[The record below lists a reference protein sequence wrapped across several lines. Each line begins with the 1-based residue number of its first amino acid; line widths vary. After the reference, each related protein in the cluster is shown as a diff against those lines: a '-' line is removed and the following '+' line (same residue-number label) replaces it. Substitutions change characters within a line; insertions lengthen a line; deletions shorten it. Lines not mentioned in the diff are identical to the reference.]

1 MGTRTG
7 KGIATRLKELE
18 ARGDAWAVKHLTPEQ
33 MEDATALDL
42 ALKRNFR
49 KWLGSYLA
57 ATALTA
63 TLLVGIKPSLG
74 WLESFG
80 LTNLLAFSILAC
92 IASAWYGWNKYA
104 KQVAWKSFLTVGLL
118 TTAGGLI
125 GLAIGHLSGGQT
137 LTDISQE
144 RVVRIVAIGLLMG
157 LTLAATLV
165 SIARFRVREMDL
177 RAARLKAD
185 AERERLTRQGVQAE
199 LKLLQAQVEPHFLF
213 NTLSNLRFLVQTG
226 SPDALAML
234 DHLIHYLRTALPE
247 IRAESSTLGREVE
260 LARAYL
266 EILRLRMGGALEI
279 AIDVPEALAAIA
291 FPALMVMTLVEN
303 AVKHG
308 VAPVG
313 RGRIAIR
320 AVREAGRLR
329 IAVEDDGRGLVEPLG
344 RGIGLT
350 NLRERLRAVYGEA
363 ARLEL
368 VGRDP
373 AGTTATIDIPEALP

>member
-1 MGTRTG
+1 MGSETG
-7 KGIATRLKELE
+7 KGIASRLKELE
-18 ARGDAWAVKHLTPEQ
+18 ARGDAWAAKYLTPEQ

-42 ALKRNFR
+42 AIKRNFW
-49 KWLGSYLA
+49 KWLGGYLA
-57 ATALTA
+57 ATALA
-63 TLLVGIKPSLG
+63 AILLVGIKPSLG

-92 IASAWYGWNKYA
+92 LASAWYGWNKYA
-104 KQVAWKSFLTVGLL
+104 RQAAWKSFLTIALL
-118 TTAGGLI
+118 TTAGGLVGAAI
-125 GLAIGHLSGGQT
+125 ASLAGGES
-137 LTDISQE
+137 IAGMSQE
-144 RVVRIVAIGLLMG
+144 RIVRMVAIGLLMG
-157 LTLAATLV
+157 LTLAAALV
-165 SIARFRVREMDL
+165 SIARFRSREMDL

-199 LKLLQAQVEPHFLF
+199 LKMLQAQVEPHFLF
-213 NTLSNLRFLVQTG
+213 NTLANLRFLVQTG
-226 SPDALAML
+226 SPDAVTML

-279 AIDVPEALAAIA
+279 AIDLPEGTARVP
-291 FPALMVMTLVEN
+291 FPALMVMTLIEN

-308 VAPVG
+308 VAPMG
-313 RGRIAIR
+313 RGRIAMR
-320 AVREAGRLR
+320 ASRDAGRLR
-329 IAVEDDGRGLVEPLG
+329 ISVEDDGRGLSEPLG

-350 NLRERLRAVYGEA
+350 NVRERLRALYGES

-368 VGRDP
+368 EGREP
-373 AGTTATIDIPEALP
+373 SGTVATIDIPEAAA